1 MATNL
6 FSWGGEFA
14 PFANRLQAVDES
26 LSIDIQT
33 HWNSNSNNNNL
44 CTVIYNNS
52 EPISS
57 RAIAEIENRSVLS
70 GNNGINIDDIDCDSS
85 DYESSIDD
93 DEEAYERCMMEET
106 QTNHEENENVSMDFT
121 DYPGRI

>member
-6 FSWGGEFA
+6 FSWGDLA
-14 PFANRLQAVDES
+14 PFTNRIHAVDES

-33 HWNSNSNNNNL
+33 HWSSNSNNNNL

-52 EPISS
+52 EPLSS
-57 RAIAEIENRSVLS
+57 RSIPETENSSILS
-70 GNNGINIDDIDCDSS
+70 YNNGIDIDDIDCDSS

-93 DEEAYERCMMEET
+93 DEEAYERFMMEDT
-106 QTNHEENENVSMDFT
+106 QTNHEENENVSMDIT
-121 DYPGRI
+121 DFPGRI

>member
-6 FSWGGEFA
+6 FSWGGDFA

-26 LSIDIQT
+26 LSIDIRT
-33 HWNSNSNNNNL
+33 HWDSNSNNNNL

-57 RAIAEIENRSVLS
+57 SIIPEIENSSSLS
-70 GNNGINIDDIDCDSS
+70 YNNEINIEDIDSDSS

-93 DEEAYERCMMEET
+93 DEEAYERCMMEDT

>member
-57 RAIAEIENRSVLS
+57 RPIAEIENSSILS
-70 GNNGINIDDIDCDSS
+70 CNNGINVDDIDCDSS

-106 QTNHEENENVSMDFT
+106 QTNPEENENVSMDFT

>member
-6 FSWGGEFA
+6 FSWGDFA
-14 PFANRLQAVDES
+14 PFTNRIHAVDES
-26 LSIDIQT
+26 LPIDIQT
-33 HWNSNSNNNNL
+33 HWSSNSNNNNL
-44 CTVIYNNS
+44 CTIIYNNS
-52 EPISS
+52 ESLSS
-57 RAIAEIENRSVLS
+57 GSIPEIEHSSILS
-70 GNNGINIDDIDCDSS
+70 YNNGIDIEDINCDSS

-106 QTNHEENENVSMDFT
+106 QTNPEENENVSMDFT